1 MGPRSRTVGLDRSR
15 LSRPLHPHHRPRAK
29 APGRAPRPRPRG
41 RPTCQPTGAKLDKF
55 HLLIL
60 DDITYAQKDQAESSV
75 LFELISR
82 RYEHRSLAIAA
93 NQPFSAWERV
103 FPDTL
108 RGCGAPATPQRAITV
123 AAIDRLVHHATIL
136 EMNTESYR
144 RRAAVR
150 RKADEPPAASTTTTD
165 SLADNHE
172 GDDRTKAN
180 RSGLTTGQLGC
191 RRRST
196 RLTLHTKASWP

>member
-1 MGPRSRTVGLDRSR
+1 MIEAGFRVLYTRTTDLV
-15 LSRPLHPHHRPRAK
+15 
-29 APGRAPRPRPRG
+29 
-41 RPTCQPTGAKLDKF
+41 QKL
-55 HLLIL
+55 
-60 DDITYAQKDQAESSV
+60 QAESSV
-75 LFELISR
+75 LFELIAR

-108 RGCGAPATPQRAITV
+108 RGCGDPATPQCAITI

-150 RKADEPPAASTTTTD
+150 RKADEPATPPTTTTD

-172 GDDRTKAN
+172 GND
-180 RSGLTTGQLGC
+180 
-191 RRRST
+191 
-196 RLTLHTKASWP
+196 